1 MTRALRHA
9 ALIAAISGLGLSAW
23 MLPGHARADQKVAAA
38 PPIQK
43 LADVQELESQ
53 AVREARIGHF
63 DVTDQILGKAAS
75 LSRDPTVEQMANWSA
90 SFKSQLETFTAE
102 RHKQYDEL
110 VSQVKMLEQHDKP
123 DYAMDIASRAYSLSD
138 DKDAFRKEG
147 WVDQLVNESIH
158 RAAADDQNEQ
168 WIKSL
173 RIYSDLAAIEPS
185 VPQWKDQLKL
195 ATRRVR
201 LLAMYSPDSL
211 KTLQQTDVKDREE
224 VEQLLRATTQPATQ
238 PTAAGKSGGE
248 VQAAIGASPTT
259 QPAEATGKKNP
270 ADALADDSLRLD
282 WRETLHGVTMPMLWE
297 SLVDADQNYYRG
309 IDYKV
314 LALGGLRG
322 LRAVLTTKGLETAFP
337 KLADTDRRNE
347 FISAIDKAT
356 ADNQNAP
363 ANREQDVLRSTLTRM
378 ATVNK
383 DTVNL
388 PTEVLVSEFADGAFE
403 KLDPFTSMI
412 WPSDLE
418 EFNKMT
424 QGKFSGV
431 GIQIQSDPDGSLRVV
446 SPLEDTPAYKA
457 GIKAGDII
465 TEIDG
470 KHAKGISINQ
480 AVRVITGKPGTMVKL
495 TVKGAD
501 GKTKEYPIR
510 RETIHVASV
519 KGYLHR
525 PGGGWDYIV
534 DPQQKIGYIRI
545 TNFTADTAQEL
556 NSALDT
562 MKLQHVRA
570 LIMDLRYNPGGL
582 LTAAT
587 DVVDKFLDH
596 GVIVSTRPDRETGN
610 PPTIAVAK
618 PDADDSKLPLVVLV
632 NQYSA
637 SASEIVSGALKDDHR
652 ATIVGERTFG
662 KGSVQMLFPISDR
675 SAYLKLTTSH
685 YYLPSG
691 RCIHREE
698 NSKDWGVDPDVTVPL
713 TPDQMSAAIDARQ
726 DLDVLRD
733 APPAAGEQPKLN
745 DTSKAA
751 NPKDAPTP
759 KKKDLLSSDPQLSA
773 GLLLLRLEL
782 NGQQS

>member
-1 MTRALRHA
+1 MTRAFRRA
-9 ALIAAISGLGLSAW
+9 VLIAAISGLGYSAW
-23 MLPGHARADQKVAAA
+23 MLPGRVHAEPKQNAA
-38 PPIQK
+38 PENQQV
-43 LADVQELESQ
+43 AEVQELESQ
-53 AVREARIGHF
+53 AVREAQAGHF
-63 DVTDQILGKAAS
+63 DATDQILGKAAS
-75 LSRDPTVEQMANWSA
+75 ISHDPMIEQMANWSA
-90 SFKSQLETFTAE
+90 NFKSQLQSFAAE
-102 RHKQYDEL
+102 RHKQYGEL
-110 VSQVKMLEQHDKP
+110 VSQVKLLESHDKP
-123 DYAMDIASRAYSLSD
+123 DYAMDIASRAFSLSD
-138 DKDAFRKEG
+138 DKDGFRREP
-147 WVDQLVNESIH
+147 WVDQLVSQAIQ
-158 RAAADDQNEQ
+158 RAQQYDQKEE

-173 RIYSDLAAIEPS
+173 RIYSDLGAIEPS

-201 LLAMYSPDSL
+201 LLAMYAPDAL
-211 KTLQQTDVKDREE
+211 KTLQDSDVKDREQ
-224 VEQLLRATTQPATQ
+224 VEQLLH
-238 PTAAGKSGGE
+238 
-248 VQAAIGASPTT
+248 PTT
-259 QPAEATGKKNP
+259 QPTTKP
-270 ADALADDSLRLD
+270 ANESADKTAKTVNDTLKVD
-282 WRETLHGVTMPMLWE
+282 WRETLRGVRMPMLWE
-297 SLVDADQNYYRG
+297 ALVDADQNYYRG
-309 IDYKV
+309 ISYKDM
-314 LALGGLRG
+314 ALGGLRG
-322 LRAVLTTKGLETAFP
+322 LRAVLTTNGLEKAFP
-337 KLADTDRRNE
+337 KLADVDRKNE
-347 FISAIDKAT
+347 FLAAIDKAT
-356 ADNQNAP
+356 TENQDAQ
-363 ANREQDVLRSTLTRM
+363 ANREQDVLRSTL
-378 ATVNK
+378 AKLSTVNR
-383 DTVNL
+383 DTVAL
-388 PTEVLVSEFADGAFE
+388 PDEVLVSEFADGAFE

-431 GIQIQSDPDGSLRVV
+431 GIQIQTEQDGSLKVV
-446 SPLEDTPAYKA
+446 SPLEDTPAYKM
-457 GIKAGDII
+457 GIKAGDVI
-465 TEIDG
+465 THIDG
-470 KHAKGISINQ
+470 KSAKGISVNQ
-480 AVRVITGKPGTMVKL
+480 AVRTITGPPNTIVKL
-495 TVKGAD
+495 TVKSPD
-501 GKTKEYPIR
+501 GTVKDYTIR

-519 KGYLHR
+519 KGYVHR

-556 NSALDT
+556 NSAIDT
-562 MKLQHVRA
+562 MKLQHVRG

-596 GVIVSTRPDRETGN
+596 GVIVSTRPDRDTGN
-610 PPTIAVAK
+610 QPTIAVAK
-618 PDADDSKLPLVVLV
+618 PDPDDSKLPLVVLV

-698 NSKDWGVDPDVTVPL
+698 NSKEWGVDPDVTVPL

-733 APPAAGEQPKLN
+733 APPAGGDEPKL
-745 DTSKAA
+745 KGAA
-751 NPKDAPTP
+751 KVADPKNPTAP
-759 KKKDLLSSDPQLSA
+759 KKDLLASDPQLSA